1 MPLEL
6 WKMWWSVQQVKYHHG
21 LWCWSL
27 VWYWHYWV
35 LKTSVHLRWMPNDVH
50 MERKSSV
57 ELHFNCHNECAM
69 RILNQVLSQRCWEF
83 CRLSFFVTCFMH
95 PPMCLFD
102 LSFAPMSHGN
112 SCPHGQLPR
121 SEKCLVIFVVDK
133 NHCKAHTS
141 MSVLVCTNLSRDSIW
156 IAYMYVLQWGPSW
169 EVISYWLLMVV
180 MIMIRLGSYA
190 FVC

>member
-6 WKMWWSVQQVKYHHG
+6 WKMWWSVQQVKYHHD

-35 LKTSVHLRWMPNDVH
+35 VEDCGSLTLNAKWCAYGKKVECWTALQLSQWVCNADV
-50 MERKSSV
+50 KPV
-57 ELHFNCHNECAM
+57 LITKVL
-69 RILNQVLSQRCWEF
+69 RILQVI
-83 CRLSFFVTCFMH
+83 FFVTCFMH
-95 PPMCLFD
+95 PLMCLFY

-112 SCPHGQLPR
+112 SCPRGQLPG
-121 SEKCLVIFVVDK
+121 SEQCLVIFVVDK

-156 IAYMYVLQWGPSW
+156 IAYMCVLQWGPSW
-169 EVISYWLLMVV
+169 EVSTYWLLMVV
-180 MIMIRLGSYA
+180 VIMIRLGSYA